1 MLSTSRI
8 DPIAFN
14 KNWGLFLVWGIL
26 LVILGT
32 LAISTSIL
40 TTVISMI
47 FIGALL
53 VVGGIVITIDA
64 FTFWRRHVWS
74 NFFLYLLIGVMYFIA
89 GIYLIESPLAA
100 SISLTLLLGI
110 FYNVVGV
117 FRIITSLIGRQPKWG
132 WNFFSGII
140 ALLLGT
146 MIMASWPASGLYII
160 GLFVGI
166 DLLFLGWVYIIGA
179 LSARSATK

>member
-8 DPIAFN
+8 DPIAFS

-32 LAISTSIL
+32 IAISTSIL
-40 TTVISMI
+40 TTMVTMI
-47 FIGALL
+47 FLGSLL
-53 VVGGIVITIDA
+53 VIGGVVIAFDA
-64 FTFWRRHVWS
+64 FTFWRRHLWS
-74 NFFLYLLIGVMYFIA
+74 NFFLSLLIGVMYFIA
-89 GIYLIESPLAA
+89 GLYLIENPITG
-100 SISLTLLLGI
+100 SISLTLILGA
-110 FYNVVGV
+110 FYIVVGV
-117 FRIITSLIGRQPKWG
+117 FRILTSLTARQPKWG

-146 MIMASWPASGLYII
+146 MIMASWPKSGLYII

-166 DLLFLGWVYIIGA
+166 DLLFLGWVYVMGA
-179 LSARSATK
+179 LSARSRIK